1 MKTVNV
7 YEQYFRGECI
17 YADVPRYGVQVR
29 LTAESGA
36 GRIRYTLSVNFFPHR
51 DAADFGISYDAYR
64 EKTVYE
70 GTGRRSAK
78 REKSFLDSM
87 RESAEAL
94 AAELDGTV
102 FWDEPLIE
110 ARLG

>member
-7 YEQYFRGECI
+7 YEQYFRGACI
-17 YADVPRYGVQVR
+17 YAEVPRHGVQVR
-29 LTAESGA
+29 LTAESDA
-36 GRIRYTLSVNFFPHR
+36 GRIRYTVSVNFFPHG
-51 DAADFGISYDAYR
+51 DAEDFGISYDAYR
-64 EKTVYE
+64 EKTIYE
-70 GTGRRSAK
+70 GAGRRSAK
-78 REKSFLDSM
+78 REKAFMDSV